1 MRAPVNNNIAE
12 ECNPDG
18 SDIVA
23 AYLQPEIGGRVGAP
37 CAPSGLKAAQQ
48 EAVDVGSHV
57 QRRVDGAH
65 DRILRLDRDPRLRLK
80 RHLFSDRRH
89 LQVRW
94 EWFRKRPTRFRKGKS
109 LTQPLLTH
117 ERC

>member
-18 SDIVA
+18 GDIVA
-23 AYLQPEIGGRVGAP
+23 AYLQPEIVGRVGAP

-65 DRILRLDRDPRLRLK
+65 DRIFRLDRDPRLRLK
-80 RHLFSDRRH
+80 RHLSSH
-89 LQVRW
+89 LQTANS
-94 EWFRKRPTRFRKGKS
+94 FRKKAKS